1 MVVVVICLILLV
13 CCLYVVYVLIVL
25 VYLFNLCC
33 GCFVWLL
40 ICFVVVL
47 YLVCWLAISCV
58 VLIVWFGCGLFR
70 FALMFSIASSG
81 LGVICVC
88 CVGYAVMIVSGGL
101 CCWHL
106 RVFGCFC
113 WWGLCFMWV
122 LWIVSMWWFGGCRF
136 IVLAFCGCVVLG
148 YLLDSGLG
156 CCMACVCV
164 LVCGWFWGG
173 WCWFK

>member
-1 MVVVVICLILLV
+1 MAVVVICLILLV

-70 FALMFSIASSG
+70 FVLMFSIASSG

-88 CVGYAVMIVSGGL
+88 CVGYAVMIVSGGCVAGICVFSVAFVGGVCAL
-101 CCWHL
+101 CGFFGLFLCGGLMDVDLLCWL
-106 RVFGCFC
+106 FV
-113 WWGLCFMWV
+113 V
-122 LWIVSMWWFGGCRF
+122 VSF
-136 IVLAFCGCVVLG
+136 
-148 YLLDSGLG
+148 
-156 CCMACVCV
+156 
-164 LVCGWFWGG
+164 
-173 WCWFK
+173 